1 MIVPSLVGAICKS
14 SRSWRLQE
22 LKSLSLFRSE
32 TLVAGNVITIEPGC
46 YVPTDPSYPK
56 HFHGL
61 GIRIE
66 VCPHIVEVSVIADE
80 DIFDRTISLSPR
92 TAP

>member
-1 MIVPSLVGAICKS
+1 MIARLSVEAICELDRLLKFAPAD
-14 SRSWRLQE
+14 SRCLRC
-22 LKSLSLFRSE
+22 RSE

-46 YVPTDPSYPK
+46 YVPADPSYPK

-66 VCPHIVEVSVIADE
+66 VCRRQ
-80 DIFDRTISLSPR
+80 RTGGHR
-92 TAP
+92 